1 MDWSLISSF
10 AAALFAIIN
19 PFGNL
24 PIFINYT
31 VGESRGVRRWLA
43 LFVTFTVLIF
53 LIIFLVLPREV

>member
-10 AAALFAIIN
+10 VAALFAIIN

-24 PIFINYT
+24 PIFISYT

-43 LFVTFTVLIF
+43 LFVALTILVF
-53 LIIFLVLPREV
+53 LIIFLLTG